1 MSLETE
7 IVESPLEVTKPEW
20 GAVFAMAFG
29 VFGLITAEFLPVSL
43 LTPIADTLHISEG
56 QAGQTVTV
64 TALVALLTSL
74 VIGNVT
80 RQIDRRLVMLGFTL
94 LLIASALLVAFA
106 ENLPMILLARVLL
119 GVAIGGFWTLSTA
132 ITMRLVPS
140 DQVPRALSIVFS
152 GISLATIIA
161 APLGS
166 YLGAIIGWRNIFML
180 TAALGVLALLWQ
192 FFTLPAM
199 PPVNKARSGGV
210 LDLLRKSVM
219 RWGMLAVIMMFTGH
233 FAFFTYLRPFLEGSA
248 QLNVNQ
254 LSLVLL
260 AFGVAN
266 FFGTSLAGYLVTRSV
281 SLTLTGMA
289 LVMSV
294 TALVLVS
301 FGNVSWLVGAGV
313 ALWGLAFGSMPT
325 GWSTWLSRAVPD
337 DAESGGGLLVATI
350 QLAITAGAA
359 AGGWMFDLQGAGGVF
374 LASGVLMLLAAI
386 TIFTRVRHHG

>member
-1 MSLETE
+1 MSLSTE
-7 IVESPLEVTKPEW
+7 VADEVSVPARPAW
-20 GAVFAMAFG
+20 GAVFSMAFG

-43 LTPIADTLHISEG
+43 LTPIAASLQVSEG

-74 VIGNVT
+74 VVGSVT
-80 RQIDRRLVMLGFTL
+80 RRLDRRVVMLAFTL
-94 LLIASALLVAFA
+94 LLVASALLVALA
-106 ENLPMILLARVLL
+106 SNLTLILLARVLL
-119 GVAIGGFWTLSTA
+119 GMAIGGFWTLSTA

-140 DQVPRALSIVFS
+140 AQVPRALSIVFS

-166 YLGAIIGWRNIFML
+166 YLGGLIGWRNIFML
-180 TAALGVLALLWQ
+180 TAGLGVLALIWQ
-192 FFTLPAM
+192 CFTLPAM
-199 PPVNKARSGGV
+199 PPENKARSGGV
-210 LDLLRKSVM
+210 LDLLRSGLM

-233 FAFFTYLRPFLEGSA
+233 FAFFTYLRPFLESSA
-248 QLNVNQ
+248 QLSLNQ

-281 SLTLTGMA
+281 SLTLSVMA
-289 LVMSV
+289 LVMSA
-294 TALVLVS
+294 TALLLVS
-301 FGNVSWLVGAGV
+301 FAEVSWLVAAGV

-325 GWSTWLSRAVPD
+325 GWSTWISRAVPD

-374 LASGVLMLLAAI
+374 LASGVLMLLASI

>member
-1 MSLETE
+1 MSLSTE
-7 IVESPLEVTKPEW
+7 VADEVSVPARPAW

-43 LTPIADTLHISEG
+43 LTPIAASLQVSEG

-74 VIGNVT
+74 VVGSVT
-80 RQIDRRLVMLGFTL
+80 RRLDRRVVMLAFTL
-94 LLIASALLVAFA
+94 LLVASALLVALA
-106 ENLPMILLARVLL
+106 SNLTLILLARVLL
-119 GVAIGGFWTLSTA
+119 GMAIGGFWTLSTA

-166 YLGAIIGWRNIFML
+166 YLGGLIGWRNIFML
-180 TAALGVLALLWQ
+180 TAGLGVLALIWQ
-192 FFTLPAM
+192 SFTLPAM
-199 PPVNKARSGGV
+199 PPENKARGGGV
-210 LDLLRKSVM
+210 LDLLRSGLM

-233 FAFFTYLRPFLEGSA
+233 FAFFTYLRPFLESSA
-248 QLNVNQ
+248 QLNLNQ

-281 SLTLTGMA
+281 SLTLSAMA
-289 LVMSV
+289 LVMSA
-294 TALVLVS
+294 TALLLVS
-301 FGNVSWLVGAGV
+301 FVDVSWLVAAGV

-325 GWSTWLSRAVPD
+325 GWSTWISRAVPD

-374 LASGVLMLLAAI
+374 LASGVLMLLASL

>member
-1 MSLETE
+1 MSLDT
-7 IVESPLEVTKPEW
+7 EVTETPIEVDKPAW

-43 LTPIADTLHISEG
+43 LTPIADSLSISEG

-80 RQIDRRLVMLGFTL
+80 RQLDRRVVMLGFTL

-166 YLGAIIGWRNIFML
+166 YLGGIIGWRNIFML

-281 SLTLTGMA
+281 SLTLTAMA

-294 TALVLVS
+294 TALLLVS
-301 FGNVSWLVGAGV
+301 FGDVSWLVAAGV

-325 GWSTWLSRAVPD
+325 GWSTWISRAVPD

>member
-1 MSLETE
+1 MSLESELTATGAVAE
-7 IVESPLEVTKPEW
+7 KPAW

-43 LTPIADTLHISEG
+43 LTPIAASLQVSEG

-74 VIGNVT
+74 VIGALT
-80 RQIDRRLVMLGFTL
+80 RRFDRRLVMLSFTL
-94 LLIASALLVAFA
+94 LLIASALLVALA
-106 ENLPMILLARVLL
+106 DSLPMILLARVLL
-119 GVAIGGFWTLSTA
+119 GMAIGGFWTLSTA
-132 ITMRLVPS
+132 ITMRLVPAE
-140 DQVPRALSIVFS
+140 QVPRALSIVFS

-166 YLGAIIGWRNIFML
+166 YLGDVIGWRNIFLM
-180 TAALGVLALLWQ
+180 TGMLGVLALLWQ

-199 PPVNKARSGGV
+199 PPENRTQSGGV
-210 LDLLRKSVM
+210 LDLLRQGVM
-219 RWGMLAVIMMFTGH
+219 RWGMLAVILMFTGH
-233 FAFFTYLRPFLEGSA
+233 FAFFTYLRPYLEGSA

-254 LSLVLL
+254 LSLALL
-260 AFGVAN
+260 AFGIAN
-266 FFGTSLAGYLVTRSV
+266 FFGTSLAGVLVTRSV

-289 LVMSV
+289 LLMSV
-294 TALVLVS
+294 TAVILSAMAQLP
-301 FGNVSWLVGAGV
+301 WLVGAGV

-325 GWSTWLSRAVPD
+325 GWSAWISRAVPD

-374 LASGVLMLLAAI
+374 MASGVMMLLAAV
-386 TIFTRVRHHG
+386 TIYTRVRQHG

>member
-1 MSLETE
+1 MSLNTE
-7 IVESPLEVTKPEW
+7 VADEVSVPAHPAW

-43 LTPIADTLHISEG
+43 LTPIAASLQVSEG

-74 VIGNVT
+74 VVGSVT
-80 RQIDRRLVMLGFTL
+80 RRLDRRVVMLAFTL
-94 LLIASALLVAFA
+94 LLVASALLVALA
-106 ENLPMILLARVLL
+106 SNLTLILLARVLL
-119 GVAIGGFWTLSTA
+119 GMAIGGFWTLSTA

-166 YLGAIIGWRNIFML
+166 YLGGLIGWRNIFML
-180 TAALGVLALLWQ
+180 TAGLGGLALIWQ
-192 FFTLPAM
+192 SFTLPAM
-199 PPVNKARSGGV
+199 PPENKARSGGV
-210 LDLLRKSVM
+210 LDLLRSGLM

-233 FAFFTYLRPFLEGSA
+233 FAFFTYLRPFLESSA
-248 QLNVNQ
+248 QLNLNQ

-281 SLTLTGMA
+281 SLTLSAMA
-289 LVMSV
+289 LVMSA
-294 TALVLVS
+294 TALLLVS
-301 FGNVSWLVGAGV
+301 FVDVSWLVGAGV

-325 GWSTWLSRAVPD
+325 GWSTWISRAVPD

-374 LASGVLMLLAAI
+374 LASGVLMLLASL

>member
-1 MSLETE
+1 MSLNSDV
-7 IVESPLEVTKPEW
+7 VEQSLPVEKPAW

-43 LTPIADTLHISEG
+43 LTPIADALQVSEG

-74 VIGNVT
+74 VIGNIT
-80 RQIDRRLVMLGFTL
+80 RRLDRRMVMLAFTL

-106 ENLPMILLARVLL
+106 QDLTMILLARVLL
-119 GVAIGGFWTLSTA
+119 GMAIGGFWTLSTA
-132 ITMRLVPS
+132 ITMRLVPGE
-140 DQVPRALSIVFS
+140 QVPRALSIVFS

-166 YLGAIIGWRNIFML
+166 YLGGLIGWRNIFLL
-180 TAALGVLALLWQ
+180 TGALGVLALFWQ

-199 PPVNKARSGGV
+199 PPENKARSGGV
-210 LDLLRKSVM
+210 LDLLRRSVM

-233 FAFFTYLRPFLEGSA
+233 FAFFTYLRPFLESAA

-281 SLTLTGMA
+281 SLTLSGMA

-301 FGNVSWLVGAGV
+301 FGGVSWLVGAGV

-325 GWSTWLSRAVPD
+325 GWSTWISRAVPD

-350 QLAITAGAA
+350 QLAITVGAA

-374 LASGVLMLLAAI
+374 LSSGVLMLLAAI

>member
-1 MSLETE
+1 MSLNSDV
-7 IVESPLEVTKPEW
+7 VEQSLPVEKPAW

-43 LTPIADTLHISEG
+43 LTPIAASLQVSEG

-74 VIGNVT
+74 VIGNLT
-80 RQIDRRLVMLGFTL
+80 RRLDRRMVMLAFTL

-106 ENLPMILLARVLL
+106 EDLTMILLARVLL
-119 GVAIGGFWTLSTA
+119 GMAIGGFWTLSTA
-132 ITMRLVPS
+132 ITMRLVPN

-166 YLGAIIGWRNIFML
+166 YLGGLIGWRNIFLL
-180 TAALGVLALLWQ
+180 TGALGVLALFWQ

-199 PPVNKARSGGV
+199 PPENKARSGGV
-210 LDLLRKSVM
+210 LDLLRRSVM

-233 FAFFTYLRPFLEGSA
+233 FAFFTYLRPFLESAA

-281 SLTLTGMA
+281 SLTLSGMA
-289 LVMSV
+289 LLMSV

-301 FGNVSWLVGAGV
+301 FGGVSWLVAVGV
-313 ALWGLAFGSMPT
+313 AVWGLAFGSMPT
-325 GWSTWLSRAVPD
+325 GWSTWISRAVPD

-374 LASGVLMLLAAI
+374 LSSGVLMLLAAI

>member
-1 MSLETE
+1 MSLETD
-7 IVESPLEVTKPEW
+7 IVASSNEVDKPAW

-29 VFGLITAEFLPVSL
+29 VFGLIAAEFLPVSL
-43 LTPIADTLHISEG
+43 LTPIAGSLNISEG

-80 RQIDRRLVMLGFTL
+80 RRLDRRNVMLGFSL
-94 LLIASALLVAFA
+94 LMIASALLVAFA

-132 ITMRLVPS
+132 ITMRLVPR
-140 DQVPRALSIVFS
+140 DRVPKALSIVFS

-166 YLGAIIGWRNIFML
+166 YLGSVIGWRNIFLL
-180 TAALGVLALLWQ
+180 TSMLGVLALLWQ

-199 PPVNKARSGGV
+199 PPENKARSGGV
-210 LDLLRKSVM
+210 LDLLRNGLM

-266 FFGTSLAGYLVTRSV
+266 FFGTSLAGFLVTRSV

-294 TALVLVS
+294 TAVLLVS
-301 FGNVSWLVGAGV
+301 FGDLSWLVAAGV

-325 GWSTWLSRAVPD
+325 GWSTWISRAVPD

>member
-1 MSLETE
+1 MSLSTE
-7 IVESPLEVTKPEW
+7 VADEVSVPARPAW

-43 LTPIADTLHISEG
+43 LTPIAASLQVSEG

-74 VIGNVT
+74 VVGSVT
-80 RQIDRRLVMLGFTL
+80 RRLDRRVVMLAFTL
-94 LLIASALLVAFA
+94 LLVASALLVALA
-106 ENLPMILLARVLL
+106 SNLTLILLARVLL
-119 GVAIGGFWTLSTA
+119 GMAIGGFWTLSTA

-166 YLGAIIGWRNIFML
+166 YLGGLIGWRNIFML
-180 TAALGVLALLWQ
+180 TAGLGVLALIWQ
-192 FFTLPAM
+192 CFTLPAM
-199 PPVNKARSGGV
+199 PPENKARGGGV
-210 LDLLRKSVM
+210 LDLLRSGLM

-233 FAFFTYLRPFLEGSA
+233 FAFFTYLRPFLESSA
-248 QLNVNQ
+248 QLNLNQ

-281 SLTLTGMA
+281 SLTLSVMA
-289 LVMSV
+289 LVMSA
-294 TALVLVS
+294 TALLLVS
-301 FGNVSWLVGAGV
+301 FADVSWLVAAGV

-325 GWSTWLSRAVPD
+325 GWSTWISRAVPD

-359 AGGWMFDLQGAGGVF
+359 AGGWMFDLRGAGGVF

>member
-1 MSLETE
+1 MSLSTE
-7 IVESPLEVTKPEW
+7 VADEVSVPARPAW

-43 LTPIADTLHISEG
+43 LTPIAASLQVSEG

-74 VIGNVT
+74 VVGSVT
-80 RQIDRRLVMLGFTL
+80 RRLDRRVVMLAFTL
-94 LLIASALLVAFA
+94 LLVASALLVALA
-106 ENLPMILLARVLL
+106 SNLTLILLARVLL
-119 GVAIGGFWTLSTA
+119 GMAIGGFWTLSTA

-166 YLGAIIGWRNIFML
+166 YLGGLIGWRNIFML
-180 TAALGVLALLWQ
+180 TAGLGVLALIWQ
-192 FFTLPAM
+192 SFTLPAM
-199 PPVNKARSGGV
+199 PPENKARSGGV
-210 LDLLRKSVM
+210 LDLLRSGLM

-233 FAFFTYLRPFLEGSA
+233 FAFFTYLRPFLESSA
-248 QLNVNQ
+248 QLNLNQ

-281 SLTLTGMA
+281 SLTLSAMA
-289 LVMSV
+289 LVMSA
-294 TALVLVS
+294 TALLLVS
-301 FGNVSWLVGAGV
+301 FVAVSWLVAAGV

-325 GWSTWLSRAVPD
+325 GWSTWISRAVPD

-374 LASGVLMLLAAI
+374 LASGVLMLLASL

>member
-1 MSLETE
+1 MSLSTE
-7 IVESPLEVTKPEW
+7 VADEVSVPARPAW
-20 GAVFAMAFG
+20 GAVIAMAFG

-43 LTPIADTLHISEG
+43 LTPIAASLQVSEG

-74 VIGNVT
+74 VVGSVT
-80 RQIDRRLVMLGFTL
+80 RRLDRRVVMLAFTL
-94 LLIASALLVAFA
+94 LLVASALLVALA
-106 ENLPMILLARVLL
+106 SNLTLILLARVLL
-119 GVAIGGFWTLSTA
+119 GMAIGGFWTLSTA

-166 YLGAIIGWRNIFML
+166 YLGGLIGWRNIFML
-180 TAALGVLALLWQ
+180 TAGLGVLALIWQ
-192 FFTLPAM
+192 SFTLPAM
-199 PPVNKARSGGV
+199 PPENKARSGGV
-210 LDLLRKSVM
+210 LDLLRIGLM

-233 FAFFTYLRPFLEGSA
+233 FAFFTYLRPFLESSA
-248 QLNVNQ
+248 QLNLNQ

-281 SLTLTGMA
+281 SLTLSAMA
-289 LVMSV
+289 LVMSA
-294 TALVLVS
+294 TALLLVS
-301 FGNVSWLVGAGV
+301 FVDVSWLVGAGV

-325 GWSTWLSRAVPD
+325 GWSTWISRAVPD

-374 LASGVLMLLAAI
+374 LASGVLMLLASL

>member
-1 MSLETE
+1 MSLSTE
-7 IVESPLEVTKPEW
+7 VADEVSVPARPAW
-20 GAVFAMAFG
+20 GAVFSMAFG

-43 LTPIADTLHISEG
+43 LTPIAASLQVSEG

-74 VIGNVT
+74 VVGSVT
-80 RQIDRRLVMLGFTL
+80 RRLDRRVVMLAFTL
-94 LLIASALLVAFA
+94 LLVASALLVALA
-106 ENLPMILLARVLL
+106 SNLTLILLARVLL
-119 GVAIGGFWTLSTA
+119 GMAIGGFWTLSTA

-140 DQVPRALSIVFS
+140 AQVPRALSIVFS

-166 YLGAIIGWRNIFML
+166 YLGGLIGWRNIFML
-180 TAALGVLALLWQ
+180 TAGLGVLALIWQ
-192 FFTLPAM
+192 CFTLPAM
-199 PPVNKARSGGV
+199 PPENKARSGGV
-210 LDLLRKSVM
+210 LDLLRSGLM

-233 FAFFTYLRPFLEGSA
+233 FAFFTYLRPFLESSA
-248 QLNVNQ
+248 QLSLNQ

-281 SLTLTGMA
+281 SLTLSVMA
-289 LVMSV
+289 LVMSA
-294 TALVLVS
+294 TALLLVS
-301 FGNVSWLVGAGV
+301 FADVSWLVAAGV

-325 GWSTWLSRAVPD
+325 GWSTWISRAVPD

-374 LASGVLMLLAAI
+374 LASGVLMLLASL